1 VGELRQSAQL
11 TIGVL
16 PFEDDRPSPQV
27 LGQRVRSDGKK
38 EKILLQSP
46 SPSED
51 VTYLLRRSLKARGV
65 KVREL
70 SRWEPAPANL
80 KDLPQEVDV
89 AIAGRI
95 KTMEVKAQSSTFKT
109 VVSYRVEISAHLGF
123 KAQRRVVTKSIGV
136 EPEETLV
143 IFDPEK
149 IEQTLNEAVDTALGR
164 LIEAA
169 LSSAK

>member
-1 VGELRQSAQL
+1 MDIRMLLRPYHPIRILLVLHLLLWFSSCGGPKTHAVKLGPHPVGKLRQSAQL

-65 KVREL
+65 KVREI

-95 KTMEVKAQSSTFKT
+95 KTNCRELP
-109 VVSYRVEISAHLGF
+109 R
-123 KAQRRVVTKSIGV
+123 
-136 EPEETLV
+136 
-143 IFDPEK
+143 
-149 IEQTLNEAVDTALGR
+149 
-164 LIEAA
+164 
-169 LSSAK
+169 